1 MQLAVLGGSSLLGGG
16 FLGKAAMFG
25 ASVGMSLLMKGKQKP
40 QGKLNDLRV
49 SSASYGRG
57 IPGTWGT
64 IRVTGNIFWSTDF
77 REEKIYVTQKGKTK
91 TGSKGEKKAKKGKAQ
106 PVFKYYANFATGLC
120 EGVLDDVLRIWA
132 DNNLIYDKL
141 NPDNE
146 DLVGIGFS
154 QQDDSGGGKQSNK
167 GPGGKK
173 GRRGESGRFAWRF
186 YSGTDYQMPDPYME
200 KITKEA
206 AQKEKFGDGSLS
218 CPAYRDLAYLMFE
231 DFALEDF
238 GNRIPTITAEVTKTA
253 SRRAV
258 VSTFEN
264 LDPPPGGWV
273 IALGQQSHID
283 PARGLLMMY
292 AVYTDNGKRS
302 ECVRIFDIEQRKEV
316 RRHYFGAG
324 SYRWDEQFV
333 YWTHSNA
340 PDGPTG
346 PYVRVTPDMVAK
358 WEYVGMTHKGDIVMR
373 TNFGNANSTIAFVDG
388 VSGKVLKL
396 WGGNTH
402 SFSTGPQAGIFHA
415 DRSYPFPYTQFNIF
429 NPVET
434 GAPKFGTVVES
445 VLDTV
450 SHVFDDDY
458 NLVCWISRKGTR
470 RPFITPGAPGTD
482 SAMISSTSD
491 FSGTDLFVFYKNSMD
506 APIILEDYVS
516 ANGEGMNPE
525 KEFARWPREPLGI
538 GTKGFV
544 SLHHLSYVIGAEA
557 LCGVFTH
564 GKYIYCVKFDPVDG
578 TILWEHRVEDPFGR
592 FLQAPYNTI
601 FGTPAYSNTNV
612 TSWARG
618 FTHFRIDWRS
628 EKVDM
633 YALKDG
639 YMPSFAHGDYYWSEK
654 DAYIYL
660 SGPSADRQIT
670 MAYLDRKIQT
680 GALLTDICIDVAGKV
695 GIKPDRVDVSGLVQ
709 TDEVVGY
716 MYEQP
721 IEARGIIEELA
732 DIFMFDAV
740 ESDNKLKFRN
750 RGTSSVMTIK
760 QDSLGIV
767 QADFG
772 GDNEY
777 YNETRMNE
785 SELPKRGTIT
795 YFDPKE
801 DYEQATQI
809 FSRPSDPIPVMNTN
823 EVMEITANMALNVDV
838 ARSLISRVVFAA
850 WSERTSRMITLPR
863 DYLDLDPTDVITIEL
878 DNGES
883 FEGRITDI
891 TIGANLEMEVAM
903 VSQVAAS
910 YAVTIKGD
918 STRGPIRQPATGLP
932 AATPMIYNVPYLDD
946 SDVDDGAEVI
956 YYWGAA
962 SRDVGFRYGVLQA
975 KYEDTSIRV
984 EGATQKDVLWGYV
997 MSQLPPPPVWNAIDD
1012 STVLTLAP
1020 AFDFNANGVV
1030 YEWESI
1036 PDAEWP
1042 STNNMLI
1049 IGDEIILFKDVEV
1062 QPDNTVKVSTL
1073 VRGFRGTNAAAEK
1086 HKGNPKSATWS
1097 LVVGIEVRQ
1106 SQDAFKLINQVQEYN
1121 VHTGNSLAALTMNV
1135 KDKLDGATR
1144 RPFPVGNVRRT
1155 QAGSDVKIDWT
1166 RGTRYNGDLKDS
1178 TATVPLNEENER
1190 YTVYLL
1196 KAPYDA
1202 PKWDATDTTLYHVV
1216 KEDLTS
1222 GTYTFTAAELTS
1234 FGLTATS
1241 DLHVVIYQN
1250 STQVGLG
1257 FPHGLTL
1264 PYSMFGV

>member
-25 ASVGMSLLMKGKQKP
+25 ASVGMSLLMKGKSKP

-77 REEKIYVTQKGKTK
+77 REEKVYITQKGKTK
-91 TGSKGEKKAKKGKAQ
+91 TGGKGEKKAKKGKAQ
-106 PVFKYYANFATGLC
+106 PVFKYFANFAVGLC
-120 EGVLDDVLRIWA
+120 EGVVDDVLRIWA

-167 GPGGKK
+167 GAGGKK

-206 AQKEKFGDGSLS
+206 AQKEKFGNGELS

-238 GNRIPTITAEVTKTA
+238 GNRIPTITVEVTKVA

-258 VSTFEN
+258 VSTIEN
-264 LDPPPGGWV
+264 LDPPEGGWR
-273 IALGQQSHID
+273 ISMGSAHID
-283 PARGLLMMY
+283 PARGLLSVY
-292 AVYTDNGKRS
+292 AAYNDLG
-302 ECVRIFDIEQRKEV
+302 EHAACVRIFDIEQRKEV
-316 RRHYFGAG
+316 RRHYFGV
-324 SYRWDEQFV
+324 SRYRWKEQYVF
-333 YWTHSNA
+333 WTHSLATN
-340 PDGPTG
+340 
-346 PYVRVTPDMVAK
+346 PYVFVTPEMVSK
-358 WEYVGMTHKGDIVMR
+358 WAYVGMTHKGDIVMR

-402 SFSTGPQAGIFHA
+402 SFGTGPAAGIFYA
-415 DRSYPFPYTQFNIF
+415 YASFPFPYTKFNPF

-434 GAPKFGTVVES
+434 GAPKFGTVVRS
-445 VLDTV
+445 VLDTID
-450 SHVFDDDY
+450 HVFDDDY
-458 NLVCWISRKGTR
+458 NLVAWITR
-470 RPFITPGAPGTD
+470 EGPRRSYISPGAPGTD
-482 SAMISSTSD
+482 SAMFSSTTN
-491 FSGTDLFVFYKNSMD
+491 FGGTEQFIMYKNSMD
-506 APIILEDYVS
+506 APIDIKEYTPL
-516 ANGEGMNPE
+516 NGAAMNPE
-525 KEFARWPREPLGI
+525 KEFARWPPEPLGI
-538 GTKGFV
+538 GTAGAV
-544 SLHHLSYVIGAEA
+544 YMSQLCYVIGAEA
-557 LCGVFTH
+557 LCGMFQNRQDT
-564 GKYIYCVKFDPVDG
+564 YLVKFDPVDG
-578 TILWEHRVEDPFGR
+578 SILWQYKVQGPDGYA
-592 FLQAPYNTI
+592 LTTPYNTM
-601 FGTPAYSNTNV
+601 FVTPQYSNTNV

-618 FTHFRIDWRS
+618 GSHIRVDWRS
-628 EKVDM
+628 EKVDV
-633 YALKDG
+633 YAIDLG
-639 YMPSFAHGDYYWSEK
+639 YLPTFKGGYYYWSEK
-654 DAYIYL
+654 DAYIYITGGE
-660 SGPSADRQIT
+660 SDRQLVI
-670 MAYLDRKIQT
+670 AYLDRKIQT
-680 GALLTDICIDVAGKV
+680 GALLTDICMDVAGKV
-695 GIKPDRVDVSGLVQ
+695 GIKADRVDVSGLVQ

-721 IEARGIIEELA
+721 IEARSIIEELA

-750 RGTSSVMTIK
+750 RGNTPVLTIK
-760 QDSLGIV
+760 QDVLGIV
-767 QADFG
+767 EADFG

-777 YNETRMNE
+777 YSETRMNE

-838 ARSLISRVVFAA
+838 ARSLISRVVFAS
-850 WSERTSRMITLPR
+850 WSERTSRMVTLPR

-910 YAVTIKGD
+910 YSMTIKGD

-932 AATPMIYNVPYLDD
+932 AATPIIFNVPYLDD

-975 KYEDTSIRV
+975 KYEDTVIRV
-984 EGATQKDVLWGYV
+984 EGATTKDVLWGYV
-997 MSQLPPPPVWNAIDD
+997 MSEVPPPPVWNAIDD
-1012 STVLTLAP
+1012 STVLELAP

-1036 PDAEWP
+1036 PDNEWP
-1042 STNNMLI
+1042 STNNMII

-1062 QPDNTVKVSTL
+1062 TPEGTVKLSTL

-1086 HKGNPKSATWS
+1086 HKGNPKSEKWA
-1097 LVVGIEVRQ
+1097 LVIGIEVRQ
-1106 SQDAFKLINQVQEYN
+1106 SQDAFKLINQEQEYN
-1121 VHTGNSLAALTMNV
+1121 VHTGNSLAALTMVV
-1135 KDKLDGATR
+1135 KDSLDGATR
-1144 RPFPVGNVRRT
+1144 KPFPVGNVRRT
-1155 QAGSDVKIDWT
+1155 PTGGNVKIDWT

-1190 YTVYLL
+1190 YTLYLL

-1202 PKWDATDTTLYHVV
+1202 TKWNTADTTLYHVV
-1216 KEDLTS
+1216 KEDLTT

-1234 FGLTATS
+1234 FGLTVTS